1 MGTGLNR
8 NRSDDT
14 TESGKPLTTDGVK
27 TSEKEEWDR
36 RDSNPEPKDYE
47 SSALTD

>member
-1 MGTGLNR
+1 MLPALVWLCLLRDLQKN
-8 NRSDDT
+8 
-14 TESGKPLTTDGVK
+14 
-27 TSEKEEWDR
+27 WDR